1 MKEILYK
8 LGFCIS
14 IYLSLML
21 VVSILTLPE
30 VKSEG
35 FAANGLK
42 AEEIP
47 ELKQTEEQIVETTET
62 VAADITV
69 TSPFG
74 FTIKIIE
81 ENEEEQSL
89 LHFYSS
95 IGDLTNYNYV
105 EEIEKR
111 KAKVWYK
118 RKFALYMIKNRI
130 KILKSKKWKIKYF
143 I

>member
-1 MKEILYK
+1 MKLEPNK
-8 LGFCIS
+8 LSFICGTPKHTPTTREAPRI
-14 IYLSLML
+14 
-21 VVSILTLPE
+21 PE
-30 VKSEG
+30 AKGKG

-47 ELKQTEEQIVETTET
+47 ELKQTEEQIVETTEA
-62 VAADITV
+62 VAADIT
-69 TSPFG
+69 TKSPFG
-74 FTIKIIE
+74 FTIKITE

-118 RKFALYMIKNRI
+118 RKFALCMIKNRI
-130 KILKSKKWKIKYF
+130 KRESGKIYSLTK
-143 I
+143 